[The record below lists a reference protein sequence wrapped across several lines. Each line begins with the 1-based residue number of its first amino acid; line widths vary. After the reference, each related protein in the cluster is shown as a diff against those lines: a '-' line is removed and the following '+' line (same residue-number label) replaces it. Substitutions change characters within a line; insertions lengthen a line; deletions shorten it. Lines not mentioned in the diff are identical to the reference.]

1 MISRMTKLVQGTVE
15 KLVMSTFKNM
25 NINFVGKTQ
34 SLFGSKRDN
43 KAITLEVIFLTG
55 KSLQV
60 TCSFRA
66 VFSRKSK

>member
-34 SLFGSKRDN
+34 SFFGSKRDN

-55 KSLQV
+55 K
-60 TCSFRA
+60 
-66 VFSRKSK
+66 KSSSHM